1 VNLLFKYCHTV
12 NTLYIKCLRLAKAC
26 RTLGDAS
33 SKTLRRLEIATGEPV
48 RFDGPGSSINWA
60 KVLKSVQILRN
71 GPRPLRR
78 ACTGVAQFEGQ
89 TRLDSRKIFRLST
102 VIEKYL
108 SILGQNSD
116 ALLSSKILF
125 CAVIQNDP
133 RIVGITSNAFPC

>member
-71 GPRPLRR
+71 GRRPLRR

-89 TRLDSRKIFRLST
+89 TRLAYPPGGHEGVYGVHLKHYEGCSETYVIVHKSAGEPGMVSSFERERT
-102 VIEKYL
+102 V
-108 SILGQNSD
+108 
-116 ALLSSKILF
+116 F
-125 CAVIQNDP
+125 VF
-133 RIVGITSNAFPC
+133 T